1 MIIIPDQQ
9 KANYAL
15 EILVLTMPDHPVHN
29 NWAKMITQKAKDD
42 WDMTALGTYIIYF
55 SNIKYT
61 NYV

>member
-1 MIIIPDQQ
+1 
-9 KANYAL
+9 
-15 EILVLTMPDHPVHN
+15 MPDHPVHN